1 MLFEHR
7 ERTQSHDQ
15 PGPSHQST
23 FSVCPVCGERLSSIE
38 EEASLHVDTCLKDQE
53 GDSGA
58 SSGEGDQ
65 YEEYTWCNVTRVRA
79 TSMLSAEVR
88 AS

>member
-1 MLFEHR
+1 MLFEHGAH
-7 ERTQSHDQ
+7 TQSHDQ

-23 FSVCPVCGERLSSIE
+23 FSVCPVCGEKLSSIE
-38 EEASLHVDTCLKDQE
+38 EEASLHVDSCLKDQE
-53 GDSGA
+53 GGSGA
-58 SSGEGDQ
+58 SSGDE

-79 TSMLSAEVR
+79 TSMLSAEAR

>member
-1 MLFEHR
+1 MLFKHGAH
-7 ERTQSHDQ
+7 TQSHDQ

-23 FSVCPVCGERLSSIE
+23 FSVCPVCGEKLSSIE
-38 EEASLHVDTCLKDQE
+38 EEASLHVDSCLKDQE
-53 GDSGA
+53 GSSEA
-58 SSGEGDQ
+58 SSDDE

-79 TSMLSAEVR
+79 TSMLSAEAR